1 MCHLS
6 LLHITIC
13 QELRQ
18 SCVDLVGRGG
28 AGGALRGEDSGY
40 GRKPV
45 QVQFGSG
52 WILDGISW
60 VFV

>member
-6 LLHITIC
+6 ELHITIC

-28 AGGALRGEDSGY
+28 AGGALRGEDSAY
-40 GRKPV
+40 GRKPM

-52 WILDGISW
+52 WILD
-60 VFV
+60 